1 MLTEKIVAGIG
12 LAIVVGVGL
21 IVASVPEVRDPIMA
35 MIGL

>member
-12 LAIVVGVGL
+12 LAIVVTVGL